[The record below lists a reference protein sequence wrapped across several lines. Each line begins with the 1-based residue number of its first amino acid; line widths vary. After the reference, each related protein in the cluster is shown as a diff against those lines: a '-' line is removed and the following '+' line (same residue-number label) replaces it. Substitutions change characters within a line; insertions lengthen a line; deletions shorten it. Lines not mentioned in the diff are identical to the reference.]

1 MNMGNDYRS
10 DRNVSQQ
17 EQVQRDNLQNPVQII
32 RDMTDSLYP
41 IYA

>member
-1 MNMGNDYRS
+1 MNMGNDCRS

-17 EQVQRDNLQNPVQII
+17 ERVQRDNLQNPVQII

-41 IYA
+41 ICA